1 MKNKKNQAY
10 GYSSG
15 AKKNEN
21 LTENNSLLFWL
32 LGAFS
37 VVLLFW
43 SPFQKGLFNGN
54 SFDFERPIYSAFVWS
69 SIILLLVAIYAFYH
83 WKLKTTSDVI
93 SFIAWLIP
101 LTYLISLIN
110 AGSHYNAIN
119 MVYIQS
125 TYVIFLLLA
134 YYIAKSDL
142 GAAILKNG
150 FMISTYVIIL
160 FGIFNWFGNK
170 ITSYNWVKWF
180 AADMVEPFYRDAVM
194 TDANGLRLTSVFQ
207 YANSYAA
214 FLIAA
219 LFCTLFLVLSS
230 KKWYSIGIHGF
241 MVVPIIISFF
251 LTLSRGGLVILPVV
265 LLLVLPF
272 LKPYRQILYIIHL
285 IVSFGL
291 SLIILTKITNLGIE
305 LNKAFNINQYATG
318 WMTLLVVSLI
328 NAVIAVLIQKFVAA
342 WLSGLLDRFNKFRFA
357 NIAIPVV
364 AIVVGAI
371 GVTVL
376 FSDLG
381 LTKLLPENVRTRVE
395 NINFQQHSVLERGTF
410 YKDALK
416 LSADY
421 PIFGA
426 GGGAWSALYEKYQN
440 NPYTSRQAHN
450 FFLQYLVE
458 VGIVGLLIFLGILAA
473 IIYVYIRNFM
483 KQDEATRDRRFIFY
497 ILAISLLVHS
507 MIDFDLSYVYL
518 GMLLFLSL
526 GVLISNDAIELKGN
540 WKNGI
545 SKYKWIYPSV
555 LLILSIVCFFAAV
568 KSLSANSLFRNAAAA
583 SSSGKGLTEIT
594 TPLDK
599 ALKNRPLHPDY
610 TNSKI
615 DMLLQLYN
623 QSKDEKYYTE
633 AMSLLEQ
640 LKQQEPHNRPALDK
654 QIYALALKEQL
665 PKALELAKAEIVN
678 FKWDITLYE
687 KSISLATDLGNR
699 ARTEKNT
706 QLQTQYWNEAFET
719 YNTVLSK
726 MKTLESLPKEQLQGR
741 EFSVTPSMGLSLGQ
755 IEFIRGNYP
764 AAENFFRI
772 GIGGSLDDPQTA
784 AQTRVIIRY
793 YLATIQKQGKNDQPL
808 MDKLLAKDPNE
819 KQQIQNLVNAQF

>member
-1 MKNKKNQAY
+1 MKTKKNQTY

-15 AKKNEN
+15 TKKNAT
-21 LTENNSLLFWL
+21 LSENNSLLFWL
-32 LGAFS
+32 LSSFTI
-37 VVLLFW
+37 LFLIW

-69 SIILLLVAIYAFYH
+69 SIILLLIAIYGFYY
-83 WKLKTTSDVI
+83 WKMKTTSDMV
-93 SFIAWLIP
+93 SVAAWLIP
-101 LTYLISLIN
+101 LTYVISLVN

-119 MVYIQS
+119 MIYIQS
-125 TYVIFLLLA
+125 IYIIFLLLA
-134 YYIAKSDL
+134 YYVARNDL

-150 FMISTYVIIL
+150 FITSAYIIVL
-160 FGIFNWFGNK
+160 FGVFNWLGNK
-170 ITSYNWVKWF
+170 ITTYNWIKWF
-180 AADMVEPFYRDAVM
+180 ASGMVEPYYRDAVM
-194 TDANGLRLTSVFQ
+194 IDSNGLRLTSVFQ

-219 LFCTLFLVLSS
+219 LLCTLFLVLSS
-230 KKWYSIGIHGF
+230 KKWYSVGIHGF
-241 MVVPIIISFF
+241 MAIPIIISFF

-272 LKPYRQILYIIHL
+272 LKPYRQVLYIIHL

-291 SLIILTKITNLGIE
+291 SLIILTKITNLGIQ
-305 LNKAFNINQYATG
+305 LNKDFNVSQYITG
-318 WMTLLVVSLI
+318 WTTLLTVSLI
-328 NAVIAVLIQKFVAA
+328 NAILAVLIQKFAA
-342 WLSGLLDRFNKFRFA
+342 SWLQKILDRFNKFRFA

-364 AIVVGAI
+364 AIVVGGI

-381 LTKLLPENVRTRVE
+381 LTKLLPENVRTRIE

-410 YKDALK
+410 YIDALK

-421 PIFGA
+421 PVFGA

-458 VGIVGLLIFLGILAA
+458 VGIVGLLVFILILAA
-473 IIYVYIRNFM
+473 ILYVYIRNFI
-483 KQDEATRDRRFIFY
+483 KQDDTTRDRRFIFY

-518 GMLLFLSL
+518 GMLVFLSL
-526 GVLISNDAIELKGN
+526 GVMISSDAIELKGN
-540 WKNGI
+540 WKERVI
-545 SKYKWIYPSV
+545 KYRWIYPSILIV
-555 LLILSIVCFFAAV
+555 LSVICFVAAV
-568 KSLSANSLFRNAAAA
+568 KSLSANSLFRAAAAA

-633 AMSLLEQ
+633 ALALLEQ
-640 LKQQEPHNRPALDK
+640 LKRQEPHNRPAVDK
-654 QIYALALKEQL
+654 QIYAYAVKEQL
-665 PKALELAKAEIVN
+665 PKALEVAKAEINN
-678 FKWDITLYE
+678 FKWDISLYE
-687 KSISLATDLGNR
+687 KSISLAADLGNKAR
-699 ARTEKNT
+699 AEKNT
-706 QLQTQYWNEAFET
+706 QLQNQYWDVAFET
-719 YNTVLSK
+719 YNIVLNK
-726 MKTLESLPKEQLQGR
+726 MKTLESLPKEQAQGR
-741 EFSVTPSMGLSLGQ
+741 EFSVTPNIGLGLGQ

-764 AAENFFRI
+764 AAENFLRI
-772 GIGGSLDDPQTA
+772 GINGSLDDPQTA
-784 AQTRVIIRY
+784 AQTRMIIRY
-793 YLATIQKQGKNDQPL
+793 YLATLQKQGKNDQAL
-808 MDKLLAKDPNE
+808 MDKLAAKDPNE
-819 KQQIQNLVNAQF
+819 KQQVQNLVNAQF